1 MRARN
6 VTVSYLCSLYREDV
20 FPYIGWTGD
29 LCDID
34 QNGCIDPGCPI
45 GTNCTDIPAPGTGA
59 ICSDCPIG
67 SELDGAKC
75 SGNALVIRLVVHL
88 TLFLLSTDIDECEAN
103 LENCSQICINEVPF
117 FRCDCE
123 SGFRPKNQT
132 QCIGMQLEQFH
143 IRV

>member
-1 MRARN
+1 MNAGQEC
-6 VTVSYLCSLYREDV
+6 YSLISVQSIDRC
-20 FPYIGWTGD
+20 FFFIGWTGD

-75 SGNALVIRLVVHL
+75 SGNALVDKLYI
-88 TLFLLSTDIDECEAN
+88 
-103 LENCSQICINEVPF
+103 
-117 FRCDCE
+117 
-123 SGFRPKNQT
+123 
-132 QCIGMQLEQFH
+132 
-143 IRV
+143 